1 MIVYFYNK
9 INIYIRKEFA
19 MNIVISGMGAVSAA
33 GIGVDILW
41 DKAAK
46 GISGI
51 HKFTYDWE
59 PHNPNVIFH
68 GGKVTGFNFTDHFE
82 KSAQLLY
89 DPFTAYALVA
99 TKEAIK
105 NSGLADDELSG
116 SRTAVIFG
124 TGLGGASTF
133 DLTSYK
139 QYALNE
145 KRLSPFTVPK
155 IMPNAA
161 ASHICIRHKIN
172 GPSYTIATACASST
186 QAIGLGMSL
195 IASGIVDRA
204 IVGGSE
210 AMISPGVMRT
220 WEVMRAL
227 SPTSIKPFSSD
238 RDGTVL
244 GEGAGM
250 LVLENES
257 INIARN
263 GNRIA
268 SIIGYGTTTD
278 GKDIVKPD
286 LEGAVSAMTAALTNA
301 RISNSEIDY
310 INAHGTGTILNDAN
324 EANAILNVFRSN
336 ADILSVSSTKPIT
349 GHVLGGT
356 GALEAIITA
365 KAIQNQFIPP
375 TINHTLMDENCKLDI
390 TPNIGKRRQ
399 IKYAMSNS
407 FAFGG
412 INAVLVLAQ

>member
-1 MIVYFYNK
+1 MTV
-9 INIYIRKEFA
+9 
-19 MNIVISGMGAVSAA
+19 VISGMGAVSAA
-33 GIGVDILW
+33 GLNVTELW
-41 DKAAK
+41 NCAAQ

-51 HKFTYDWE
+51 HTFSYDWA
-59 PHNPNVIFH
+59 PHSPNVIFH
-68 GGKVTGFNFTDHFE
+68 GGKVQGFNFTDYFE
-82 KSAQLLY
+82 RSEHLLY

-105 NSGLADDELSG
+105 NSELTEDELSG

-161 ASHICIRHKIN
+161 ASHICIKHKIN

-195 IASGIVDRA
+195 INSGIVDRA
-204 IVGGSE
+204 IVGGAE

-227 SPTSIKPFSSD
+227 SPTSIKPFSKD
-238 RDGTVL
+238 RDGTAL
-244 GEGAGM
+244 GEGAGI
-250 LVLENES
+250 LILENEA
-257 INIARN
+257 INRARN
-263 GNRIA
+263 GKRIA
-268 SIIGYGTTTD
+268 RIIGYGTTTD

-286 LEGAVSAMTAALTNA
+286 LDGAAAAMTAALTNA
-301 RISNSEIDY
+301 RISNSDIDY
-310 INAHGTGTILNDAN
+310 INAHGTGTKLNDAN
-324 EANAILNVFRSN
+324 EIAAIKKVFGSY
-336 ADILSVSSTKPIT
+336 ADKLSISSTKPIT

-365 KAIQNQFIPP
+365 KAIQEQFIPP
-375 TINHTLMDENCKLDI
+375 TVNYNEVDEECNLDI
-390 TPNIGKRRQ
+390 TPNIGKQRQ

-412 INAVLVLAQ
+412 INAVIVLSQ